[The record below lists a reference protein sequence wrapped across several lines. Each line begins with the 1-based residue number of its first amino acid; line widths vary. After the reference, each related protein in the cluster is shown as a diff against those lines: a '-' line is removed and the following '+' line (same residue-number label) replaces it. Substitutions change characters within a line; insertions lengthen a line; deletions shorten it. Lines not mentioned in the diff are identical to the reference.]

1 MSPAATCS
9 VIRRRMRRLLRRAT
23 TRCARRMRSRRPRHC
38 RSTSRSA
45 RAKHMPDLAT
55 NLLLSVAVFAGAFVS
70 SLAGFAFSA
79 VAGAILL
86 RIFQPMEAV
95 PLMMACSIG
104 VQAANLW
111 ALRRSIQWE
120 GSLLLIVGGALGI
133 PVAIHLLQNADT
145 HVLRVAFGI
154 IVALY
159 AGYMLFRPTLARGGG
174 TASRRLTALIGFGG
188 GLIGGLTAMPGA
200 IPTIWCDMRGM
211 PKSDQRGL
219 VQPFIAIMQVLALA
233 LLLGRQSL
241 SSRLVIDL
249 AISLP
254 ALFAGSVLGI
264 VAFRNIN
271 EVGFRRTI
279 LVLLLLSGASLALA

>member
-1 MSPAATCS
+1 MPD
-9 VIRRRMRRLLRRAT
+9 V
-23 TRCARRMRSRRPRHC
+23 
-38 RSTSRSA
+38 
-45 RAKHMPDLAT
+45 MPDLAT

-70 SLAGFAFSA
+70 GLAGFAFSA

-86 RIFQPMEAV
+86 RIFQPLEAV

-111 ALRRSIQWE
+111 ALRQSIQWQ

-133 PVAIHLLQNADT
+133 PIAVHLLQNTDT
-145 HVLRVAFGI
+145 HILRTGFGI

-159 AGYMLFRPTLARGGG
+159 AAYMLFRPTLTRFSG
-174 TASRRLTALIGFGG
+174 TASRRLTALVGFGG

-219 VQPFIAIMQVLALA
+219 VQPFIAIMQLFALA
-233 LLLGRQSL
+233 LLLGHQSL
-241 SSRLVIDL
+241 PSKVVIDL

-254 ALFAGSVLGI
+254 ALFAGSALGI

-279 LVLLLLSGASLALA
+279 LVVLLFSGASLAFG

>member
-1 MSPAATCS
+1 
-9 VIRRRMRRLLRRAT
+9 
-23 TRCARRMRSRRPRHC
+23 
-38 RSTSRSA
+38 
-45 RAKHMPDLAT
+45 MPDLAT
-55 NLLLSVAVFAGAFVS
+55 NLLLSVAVFAGACVS

-86 RIFQPMEAV
+86 RIFQPKEAV

-111 ALRRSIQWE
+111 ALRRNIQWE

-133 PVAIHLLQNADT
+133 PLAIYLLQNADT
-145 HVLRVAFGI
+145 HILRVAFGI
-154 IVALY
+154 IAAIY
-159 AGYMLFRPTLARGGG
+159 AGYMLFRPTLARGGA

-188 GLIGGLTAMPGA
+188 GLVGGLTAMPGA
-200 IPTIWCDMRGM
+200 IPTIWCDMRGL

-233 LLLGRQSL
+233 LLLERQSL
-241 SSRLVIDL
+241 SSKLVIDL

-279 LVLLLLSGASLALA
+279 LVLLLVSGASLALA

>member
-1 MSPAATCS
+1 
-9 VIRRRMRRLLRRAT
+9 
-23 TRCARRMRSRRPRHC
+23 
-38 RSTSRSA
+38 
-45 RAKHMPDLAT
+45 MPDLAT
-55 NLLLSVAVFAGAFVS
+55 NLLLSVAVFSGAFVS
-70 SLAGFAFSA
+70 GLAGFAFSA

-86 RIFQPMEAV
+86 RMFQPMEAV

-111 ALRRSIQWE
+111 ALRRNIQWQ

-133 PVAIHLLQNADT
+133 PIALHLLQNTDT
-145 HVLRVAFGI
+145 YVLRVGFGI

-159 AGYMLFRPTLARGGG
+159 AGYMLFRPTLTCFKGA
-174 TASRRLTALIGFGG
+174 ASRHLTALVGFGG

-200 IPTIWCDMRGM
+200 IPTIWCDIRGM

-219 VQPFIAIMQVLALA
+219 VQPFIAMMQLLALA
-233 LLLGRQSL
+233 LLLQRQCLPSKV
-241 SSRLVIDL
+241 VIDL

-254 ALFAGSVLGI
+254 ALLAGSVLGL

-271 EVGFRRTI
+271 ELGFRRTI
-279 LVLLLLSGASLALA
+279 LVVLLFSGASLAYG

>member
-1 MSPAATCS
+1 
-9 VIRRRMRRLLRRAT
+9 
-23 TRCARRMRSRRPRHC
+23 
-38 RSTSRSA
+38 
-45 RAKHMPDLAT
+45 MPDLAT
-55 NLLLSVAVFAGAFVS
+55 NILLSLAVFSGAFVS
-70 SLAGFAFSA
+70 GLAGFAFSA

-86 RIFQPMEAV
+86 RLFQPMEAV

-111 ALRRSIQWE
+111 ALRRNIQWQ
-120 GSLLLIVGGALGI
+120 GSLLLILGGALGI
-133 PVAIHLLQNADT
+133 PIAVYLLQNMDT
-145 HVLRVAFGI
+145 QVLRVGFGVV
-154 IVALY
+154 VALY
-159 AGYMLFRPTLARGGG
+159 AAYMLFRPTLACFGGS
-174 TASRRLTALIGFGG
+174 ASRHLTALVGFGG

-219 VQPFIAIMQVLALA
+219 VQPFIAIMQLFALG
-233 LLLGRQSL
+233 LLLGRHSL
-241 SSRLVIDL
+241 SSKVVIDL

-264 VAFRNIN
+264 LAFRNSN

-279 LVLLLLSGASLALA
+279 LVVLLFSGASLAFG